1 MAKYW
6 IKNGTAWEVPDRL
19 ASGTSAQCEAYATSR
34 EALAVLAQRAR
45 KYLRTPAQMADLR
58 DGIVAMTASLPAA
71 QRTAVR
77 AWFQDMTE
85 AVARL
90 VLDEA
95 AD

>member
-1 MAKYW
+1 MLW
-6 IKNGTAWEVPDRL
+6 NGIEIPDRF
-19 ASGTSAQCEAYATSR
+19 ASATVAQRQTYVAAQATKTAIA
-34 EALAVLAQRAR
+34 ERAR

-77 AWFQDMTE
+77 AWFADMTE